1 MNPDQ
6 ILEAFAAGELTREE
20 AKRELLG
27 RSIVDAGCAQLDMH
41 RELRAGGPEVVYCEG
56 KTPDQVAVIFG
67 EIYKHSGRVL
77 GTRATRAHLE
87 ALPEEMEATFDPVSG
102 LLHAGSNPEPR
113 GKVLVLSAG
122 TSDQSVAEEAAGT
135 ARFLGSGVDRRY
147 DCGVAGI
154 HRLFSAM
161 EAAEDASAI
170 IVVAGMEGAL
180 PSVVGGMVIPPV
192 VAVPTSVG
200 YGANFQGLA
209 ALLAMLNSC
218 APGVG
223 VVNIDNGFG
232 AGFLAHKINMQGLG
246 RP

>member
-6 ILEAFAAGELTREE
+6 VLEAFAAGKLTREE

-27 RSIVDAGCAQLDMH
+27 RAIVDAGCAQLDVH
-41 RELRAGGPEVVYCEG
+41 RALRAGGPEVVYCAG
-56 KTPDQVAVIFG
+56 KTPEQTAAIF
-67 EIYKHSGRVL
+67 EQIYKHSGRVL
-77 GTRATRAHLE
+77 GTKASREHLE
-87 ALPEEMEATFDPVSG
+87 ALPASLGATFDPVSG
-102 LLHAGSNPEPR
+102 LLLAGENPEPR

-135 ARFLGSGVDRRY
+135 ACFLGSGVERRY

-161 EAAEDASAI
+161 EAATDVSAI

-180 PSVVGGMVIPPV
+180 PSVVGGMVAAPV

-232 AGFLAHKINMQGLG
+232 AGFLAHKINMQSLG
-246 RP
+246 RG

>member
-1 MNPDQ
+1 MNPDRV
-6 ILEAFAAGELTREE
+6 LEAFAAGELTREE

-27 RSIVDAGCAQLDMH
+27 RSIVDAGCAQLDVH
-41 RELRAGGPEVVYCEG
+41 REFRAGGPEVVYCEG
-56 KTPDQVAVIFG
+56 KTPEQAAIIF
-67 EIYKHSGRVL
+67 EQIYKHSGRVL
-77 GTRATRAHLE
+77 GTRASLAHME
-87 ALPEEMEATFDPVSG
+87 ALPEALGATFDPVSG
-102 LLHAGSNPEPR
+102 LLVAGTEPEPK
-113 GKVLVLSAG
+113 GKVLVLTAG
-122 TSDQSVAEEAAGT
+122 TSDQSVADEAAGT
-135 ARFLGSGVDRRY
+135 ARFLGSGVERRY

-180 PSVVGGMVIPPV
+180 PSVVGGMVAPPV
-192 VAVPTSVG
+192 IAVPTSVG

-232 AGFLAHKINMQGLG
+232 AGFLAHKINMQALG
-246 RP
+246 RG